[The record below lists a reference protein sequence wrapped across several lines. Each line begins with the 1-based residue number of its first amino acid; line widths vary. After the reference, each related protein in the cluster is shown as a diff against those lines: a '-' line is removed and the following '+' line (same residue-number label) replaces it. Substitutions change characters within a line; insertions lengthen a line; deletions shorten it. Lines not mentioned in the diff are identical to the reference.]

1 LGADNLGL
9 VESGTT
15 IHHGLGDDRIK
26 GSVWAGDDPMNELG
40 LWQTVTRD
48 LQEDIWDFEPNNRL
62 LKVNGF
68 QVRNSGYVDGIKM
81 LSYANV
87 DTNSVETSTDNN
99 TNLEEDSDEED
110 INITILEDAEDGT
123 TDGWSVYV
131 NTSESATV
139 SNITDDT
146 KNSRVIELRGDGKA
160 DAYRFNFEDRQ
171 EHNIR
176 WSMNYNEDYTV
187 YAVVN
192 TTNGIRYLTYTPI
205 DENRGLSD
213 AYSLNWI
220 RFK

>member
-1 LGADNLGL
+1 
-9 VESGTT
+9 
-15 IHHGLGDDRIK
+15 
-26 GSVWAGDDPMNELG
+26 
-40 LWQTVTRD
+40 
-48 LQEDIWDFEPNNRL
+48 
-62 LKVNGF
+62 
-68 QVRNSGYVDGIKM
+68 M

-99 TNLEEDSDEED
+99 TNLEEDNDEED

-187 YAVVN
+187 YVVVN

-205 DENRGLSD
+205 DENRGLSN
-213 AYSLNWI
+213 AYILIGLGSNSNNGTWQTFTRDLQADIANFEDGNEFI
-220 RFK
+220 SIDSVIVRGSGRLDDIGVF